1 MKGHTMLKL
10 ENITAGYEKSKPII
24 KSIST
29 TITDGGICG
38 ILGPNGSGKTTLLRA
53 LAGIISC
60 EGEIEL
66 NSITLTGLNHK
77 QLAHYAAMTPQFSSI
92 YFSYSVYDTIMMGRY
107 VHKGNTISEL
117 LGGVSKIDKEKV
129 DETIE
134 LMGLNEYRD
143 IPVNQLSGGQL
154 ERVLLARTFVQET
167 PVILLD
173 EPTNHLDMKY
183 QIELMDH
190 LKKWSA
196 GTTTVDGIT
205 YKNTA
210 ISVFH
215 DVGTAALISDEIILM
230 KDGCIQ
236 NKGPVNQMIDR
247 DKLQNIYDTDVINYY
262 KQVYDKL
269 T

>member
-1 MKGHTMLKL
+1 
-10 ENITAGYEKSKPII
+10 
-24 KSIST
+24 
-29 TITDGGICG
+29 
-38 ILGPNGSGKTTLLRA
+38 
-53 LAGIISC
+53 
-60 EGEIEL
+60 
-66 NSITLTGLNHK
+66 
-77 QLAHYAAMTPQFSSI
+77 
-92 YFSYSVYDTIMMGRY
+92 
-107 VHKGNTISEL
+107 
-117 LGGVSKIDKEKV
+117 
-129 DETIE
+129 
-134 LMGLNEYRD
+134 MGLNEYRD

-190 LKKWSA
+190 LKKWSS

-215 DVGTAALISDEIILM
+215 DVGTAALISNEIILM
-230 KDGCIQ
+230 KNGCIQ

-247 DKLQNIYDTDVINYY
+247 DKLQDIYDTDVINYY